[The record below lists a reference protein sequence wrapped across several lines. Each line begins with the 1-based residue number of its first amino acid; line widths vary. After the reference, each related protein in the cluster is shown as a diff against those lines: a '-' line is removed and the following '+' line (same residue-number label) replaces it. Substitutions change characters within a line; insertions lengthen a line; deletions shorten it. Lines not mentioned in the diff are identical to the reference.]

1 MSIRW
6 VVLMVPALALAPA
19 CKKEKKSD
27 APKASGD
34 AEKPDRGENGDED
47 PGGGASEAE
56 AVRAPTA
63 ADLATYTEGLT
74 GDGPLMATFVT
85 TQGSIHC
92 ELLEKDAPLTV
103 ANFVGLARGLHR
115 FRNPQTR
122 EVEQRPY
129 YDGTVFHR
137 VIPGFMVQGG
147 DPTAS
152 GTGDPGYEFATEWK
166 EELKH
171 IPGTLSMAN
180 GGPDTNGS
188 QFFITETAQP
198 SLDGKVG
205 TYNVFGRC
213 KDLDVVKKLAAVE
226 KTAQRNGERSRPVNT
241 DEVKLDKVIISRGMP
256 PEEGSAGGEA
266 GGAGAGDKKDEKG
279 KDVKRLDKPENPP
292 TGKGE
297 PDHHDK

>member
-6 VVLMVPALALAPA
+6 VLVVVPALALAPA
-19 CKKEKKSD
+19 CKKEKKAD
-27 APKASGD
+27 TPKTSGGEAGEGEGKGKEGGEEGD
-34 AEKPDRGENGDED
+34 AEMT
-47 PGGGASEAE
+47 
-56 AVRAPTA
+56 VRAPTA

-103 ANFVGLARGLHR
+103 ANFVGLARGLHP
-115 FRNPQTR
+115 FRNPVTR
-122 EVEQRPY
+122 EVEKRPY

-137 VIPGFMVQGG
+137 VMPGFMVQGG
-147 DPTAS
+147 DPTAT
-152 GTGDPGYEFATEWK
+152 GGGDPGYEFATEWK
-166 EELKH
+166 PELKH

-180 GGPDTNGS
+180 AGTDTNGS

-198 SLDGKVG
+198 ALDGKVG

-213 KDLDVVKKLAAVE
+213 KDLDVVKKLAGVE
-226 KTAQRNGERSRPVNT
+226 KTAQSNGERSRPVNT
-241 DEVKLDKVIISRGMP
+241 DEVKLEKVIISRGMP
-256 PEEGSAGGEA
+256 PEEGAAGGE
-266 GGAGAGDKKDEKG
+266 GGDAKQDA
-279 KDVKRLDKPENPP
+279 KDVKRLTAPENPP
-292 TGKGE
+292 TGTGE

>member
-6 VVLMVPALALAPA
+6 VVLVVPALALAPA
-19 CKKEKKSD
+19 CKKEKKGD
-27 APKASGD
+27 APKASDQG
-34 AEKPDRGENGDED
+34 EKAAKGENGDED
-47 PGGGASEAE
+47 PAGGASDADT
-56 AVRAPTA
+56 VRAPTA

-92 ELLEKDAPLTV
+92 ELLDKDAPLTV
-103 ANFVGLARGLHR
+103 ANFVGLARGLHQ

-122 EVEQRPY
+122 EVEKRPY
-129 YDGTVFHR
+129 FDGTVFHR

-188 QFFITETAQP
+188 QFFFIYQDVQLSPDYTV
-198 SLDGKVG
+198 LGKVTSG
-205 TYNVFGRC
+205 
-213 KDLDVVKKLAAVE
+213 LDNIKKATAAGH
-226 KTAQRNGERSRPVNT
+226 NGKFDPSP
-241 DEVKLDKVIISRGMP
+241 
-256 PEEGSAGGEA
+256 GGGNPKSDIEIKSITVTP
-266 GGAGAGDKKDEKG
+266 GA
-279 KDVKRLDKPENPP
+279 
-292 TGKGE
+292 
-297 PDHHDK
+297 